1 MAKLNVIVTGVGGGG
16 IGQQIIKA
24 LRFANANYEIIGTDI
39 TPLSK
44 GLMEVDYPYIVPKA
58 SEKDYIACL
67 IALIKKHNVQV
78 LFPGSEPELQI
89 ISKERKVFND
99 MGILLPVNPSK
110 VIDICMNKF
119 HTNNFLRENGFY
131 YPHTVLISSMN
142 DLKKIDFYP
151 VILKPNTG
159 GSGSTNVFIVQN
171 SDELILLSKYILT
184 IYPYFV
190 AQEYI
195 GTTDNEFTVGILI
208 SMDGEMINSIA
219 VKRMIMVGLSNKIK
233 VENRTTNR
241 KLGKYLAV
249 STGITQGE
257 IGRFPEVTRQC
268 EDIALK
274 MGCRSTVNIQC
285 RFVDGEVYV
294 FEINPRISGTTSFRA
309 IVGFNEPDVLIR
321 RHLLNE
327 NIQFRFPYKKGIIM
341 RGLSEVFIKNMT
353 IKPACE
359 LIHNCSD

>member
-1 MAKLNVIVTGVGGGG
+1 MEMNRVVRVMVTGVGGGG

-24 LRFANANYEIIGTDI
+24 LRLANTNYEIIGTDI

-67 IALIKKHNVQV
+67 IALIKKHNVEV
-78 LFPGSEPELQI
+78 LFPGSEPELEI

-99 MGILLPVNPSK
+99 IGVLLPINPSK
-110 VIDICMNKF
+110 VIDICLNKF
-119 HTNNFLRENGFY
+119 DTNLFLKENGFY
-131 YPHTVLISSMN
+131 YPQTIVVSSIN
-142 DLKKIDFYP
+142 DLEKIDSYP
-151 VILKPNTG
+151 VVLKPNTG

-184 IYPYFV
+184 IYPSFI

-195 GTTDNEFTVGILI
+195 GTADNEFTVGILI
-208 SMDGEMINSIA
+208 SMDGELINSIA
-219 VKRMIMVGLSNKIK
+219 VKRMIMSGLSNKIK
-233 VENRTTNR
+233 VINRTTNK

-257 IGRFPEVTRQC
+257 IGKFPKVTRQC

-285 RFVDGEVYV
+285 RFVDGKVYV
-294 FEINPRISGTTSFRA
+294 FEINPRFSGTTSFRA
-309 IVGFNEPDVLIR
+309 MVGYNEPDILIR
-321 RHLLNE
+321 KYISDE
-327 NIQFRFPYKKGIIM
+327 NIENRFNYGSGIIM
-341 RGLSEVFIKNMT
+341 RGLEEK
-353 IKPACE
+353 
-359 LIHNCSD
+359 LIDNIIIGNSTDLI